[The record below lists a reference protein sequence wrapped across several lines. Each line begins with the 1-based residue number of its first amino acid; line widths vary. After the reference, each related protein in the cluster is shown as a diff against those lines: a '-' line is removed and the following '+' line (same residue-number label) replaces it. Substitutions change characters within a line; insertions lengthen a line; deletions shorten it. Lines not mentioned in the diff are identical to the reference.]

1 MKRRQFITLL
11 GGAAAAWPLAARA
24 QQGNAPRPLVAC
36 LFGGSKASVRRNFDG
51 FLQGMRELGYVEGQN
66 WVFEAC
72 YADGDL
78 ARSPRLAEEL
88 LRLKPEVI
96 AVGTMASVL
105 GFKTLTDTI
114 PIVSPVL
121 VAPVGFGLAASHALA
136 RVDVPVVLLPR
147 EDGAGGQL
155 AAAVGCVPGTRKIG

>member
-1 MKRRQFITLL
+1 GSDQVRAGHQPQDRQRARPRSAADFTRPRRRGDRMKRREFITLF
-11 GGAAAAWPLAARA
+11 GGAAVAWPLAARA
-24 QQGNAPRPLVAC
+24 QQGNAPWPLVAC
-36 LFGGSKASVRRNFDG
+36 LFGGSKAGVRRNFDG

-66 WVFEAC
+66 WIFEAR

-105 GFKTLTDTI
+105 GFKKLTDTI

-121 VAPVGFGLAASHALA
+121 VDPVGF
-136 RVDVPVVLLPR
+136 
-147 EDGAGGQL
+147 
-155 AAAVGCVPGTRKIG
+155 